1 MIRTLAT
8 AVSRLVLR
16 VFYRNVEAAG
26 LDRVPAAGPTILVL
40 NHPNGLMDPLLLLC
54 LSPRPVSFLAK
65 SPLFTMPVACA
76 SR

>member
-1 MIRTLAT
+1 MIRGAAT

-16 VFYRNVEAAG
+16 VFYRRIEASG
-26 LDRVPAAGPTILVL
+26 LARVPASGPTILVL

-65 SPLFTMPVACA
+65 SPS
-76 SR
+76 SRCPSSRSS